1 MKLPRYE
8 FKALEELAW
17 FVLVA
22 VMTVLFQTLAE
33 FDPSRIED
41 WRTWFVA
48 LGAAMVRAGAGAA
61 LAWLTRRGV
70 TREP

>member
-1 MKLPRYE
+1 MKLPEYQ
-8 FKALEELAW
+8 FKAFEELAW

-22 VMTVLFQTLAE
+22 VMTVLFQALAQ
-33 FDPSRIED
+33 FDPSAIED

-61 LAWLTRRGV
+61 LAWLAKRGV
-70 TREP
+70 TPET